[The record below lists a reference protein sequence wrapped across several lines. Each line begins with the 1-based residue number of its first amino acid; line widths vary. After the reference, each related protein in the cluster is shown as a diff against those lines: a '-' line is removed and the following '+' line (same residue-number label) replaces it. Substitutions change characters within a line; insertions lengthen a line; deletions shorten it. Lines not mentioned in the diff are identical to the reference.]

1 MYVKTVLTFGERP
14 APAMAQIALRKTA
27 QESQATY
34 PDAAEVLTNNVYMD
48 DICDSVDT
56 VEKAQGLSNDIDSL
70 LAKGGFS
77 VKGWISNK
85 DMSKGNKKEKISD
98 VTEVF
103 EGGAEVDKVLGVV
116 WNHGT
121 DELRFKVRPD
131 LIKASD
137 VTDQS
142 AATLTKRMILS
153 KVARLWLFI
162 FHQSSSSSVNLWLFI
177 FHCSVVYFL
186 SL

>member
-1 MYVKTVLTFGERP
+1 MYHRALIPPQDQHVHRFLSRNLDADRKPDVYVKTVLTFGDKP
-14 APAMAQIALRKTA
+14 APEMTQIALRKTA

-48 DICDSVDT
+48 DNCDSVDT
-56 VEKAQGLSNDIDSL
+56 VEKVQGLSNDVDSV

-85 DMSKGNKKEKISD
+85 DMSKGNENETISD

-103 EGGAEVDKVLGVV
+103 EGGTEVDKVLGVV

-121 DELRFKVRPD
+121 DELHFKVRPELNKD
-131 LIKASD
+131 IRRYRSKRSH
-137 VTDQS
+137 VDQ
-142 AATLTKRMILS
+142 ADDTE
-153 KVARLWLFI
+153 
-162 FHQSSSSSVNLWLFI
+162 
-177 FHCSVVYFL
+177 
-186 SL
+186 